1 MYGNTSL
8 CSHLDLIKRPTNHC
22 QNQKLLV
29 GTMLFVPH
37 ICSILNN
44 LCPNLKTDVM
54 TCIGSAEKKQR
65 DSLDRFLNLQ
75 EHKNKR

>member
-1 MYGNTSL
+1 
-8 CSHLDLIKRPTNHC
+8 
-22 QNQKLLV
+22 
-29 GTMLFVPH
+29 MLFVPH

-65 DSLDRFLNLQ
+65 DSLDRFLKLQ
-75 EHKNKR
+75 EHKKTLRANELRCTFLAIN